1 MVYVGAVDAD
11 IVQLAV
17 RVGGQLAHY
26 APIDLAGAKV
36 TTYERKAHRRLHLLR
51 AACDASKA
59 GAMMFERFPP

>member
-1 MVYVGAVDAD
+1 MVDVGAVDAD

-26 APIDLAGAKV
+26 APVDLAGAKV
-36 TTYERKAHRRLHLLR
+36 TTYERKAHRRLHLVR